1 MKLKTPSLKINQVTL
16 VKYISKREL
25 AKNMKYNFAH
35 LADLHIGVWSEP
47 KLRNLPIKA
56 LSKAVSLIIEKKPDF
71 VLISGDLFNTA
82 LPPIDLIKATVIELK
97 KLKKADIPIY
107 YIAGSHDYSPNGKTM
122 LDIFQ
127 SVDLMT
133 NVVKGTVEDNTLKL
147 KFTVDKKTG
156 VKITGIIGRRGM
168 LDKHYY
174 EKLDLK
180 NLEEEPGNKIFMF
193 HTAIKEML
201 PFEFE
206 QMDSIPISYLPK
218 GFDYY
223 AGGHIHIIKEYSDK
237 NYRKAVYPGPLF
249 PTNFKE
255 FENLKRGGFYFVE
268 IGTEENNEKQIDMHY
283 QPIMVINSAEFKID
297 CSNKTPEDIYSKINQ
312 ITQFREFLNTIV
324 LLRFV
329 GTVKQGYKTTD
340 IDFNKIY
347 KSFYDKAAY
356 YIMRNTSKL
365 KSKEFE
371 ETKIDADKTPKELED
386 EIIEENSKELSLLNL
401 KEDKIK
407 SIVKQLMDIFDDNQK
422 DGETKSNFEQRLY
435 ENFETIL
442 NQITQEK

>member
-1 MKLKTPSLKINQVTL
+1 
-16 VKYISKREL
+16 
-25 AKNMKYNFAH
+25 
-35 LADLHIGVWSEP
+35 
-47 KLRNLPIKA
+47 
-56 LSKAVSLIIEKKPDF
+56 
-71 VLISGDLFNTA
+71 
-82 LPPIDLIKATVIELK
+82 
-97 KLKKADIPIY
+97 
-107 YIAGSHDYSPNGKTM
+107 
-122 LDIFQ
+122 
-127 SVDLMT
+127 
-133 NVVKGTVEDNTLKL
+133 
-147 KFTVDKKTG
+147 
-156 VKITGIIGRRGM
+156 
-168 LDKHYY
+168 
-174 EKLDLK
+174 
-180 NLEEEPGNKIFMF
+180 
-193 HTAIKEML
+193 
-201 PFEFE
+201 
-206 QMDSIPISYLPK
+206 
-218 GFDYY
+218 
-223 AGGHIHIIKEYSDK
+223 
-237 NYRKAVYPGPLF
+237 
-249 PTNFKE
+249 
-255 FENLKRGGFYFVE
+255 ENLKRGGFYFVE
-268 IGTEENNEKQIDMHY
+268 INTEENNEKQIDMHY
-283 QPIMVINSAEFKID
+283 QPIRVINSAEFKID

-329 GTVKQGYKTTD
+329 GTVKQGYKTTE